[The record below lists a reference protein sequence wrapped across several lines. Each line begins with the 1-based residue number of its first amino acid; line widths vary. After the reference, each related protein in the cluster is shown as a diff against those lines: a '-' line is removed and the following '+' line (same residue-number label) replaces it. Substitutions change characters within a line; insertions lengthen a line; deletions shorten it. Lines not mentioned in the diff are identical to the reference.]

1 MAYAVRIQ
9 IDGIEHVGE
18 VHLGRVVAPRTER
31 QATRLVVEWVV
42 RNVDDAHGLEDAARL
57 PVDGSRAV
65 DDGTELVVLL
75 VNVFRSAN
83 THKTSIKHS
92 ASTCGPSLSEADAI

>member
-1 MAYAVRIQ
+1 M
-9 IDGIEHVGE
+9 
-18 VHLGRVVAPRTER
+18 VAPRTER

-65 DDGTELVVLL
+65 DDGAELVVLL
-75 VNVFRSAN
+75 VNVLRSAN
-83 THKTSIKHS
+83 TRHKTSIKHS